1 MRHEPPTTCELRLT
15 WIGSRNSSTF
25 YSLWALDTADQLR
38 WVADFEQ
45 GPFDTALDVAQWAW
59 RAIAREVTPSAC

>member
-1 MRHEPPTTCELRLT
+1 MDKHGPAVELRIQWRT
-15 WIGSRNSSTF
+15 DEDKITR
-25 YSLWALDTADQLR
+25 YAVWALTEDDQLR

-59 RAIAREVTPSAC
+59 RAIAREVQPSTC